1 MPEIIDYGSW
11 LGDIKKASSLF
22 DCGES
27 HVNDYFKKGSGNDSS
42 RRLLLYVSENQILGF
57 VTVSLANLKV
67 SIQNHNEIE
76 TDAVL
81 YINGLGVD
89 RKHHREKIGSH
100 LLQVAFSISLSID
113 MMAPIKGVYLVALRE
128 AMDFC
133 DEFEFTYLSRDPM
146 SDFNSKEFPMFLSI
160 ETIKDLGILPYLN
173 AYELNDE

>member
-22 DCGES
+22 DCGDS
-27 HVNDYFKKGSGNDSS
+27 HVNDYFKKRSGNDSS
-42 RRLLLYVSENQILGF
+42 RRLLLYVSEN
-57 VTVSLANLKV
+57 
-67 SIQNHNEIE
+67 QNHNEIE